1 MQRTKLKPFI
11 SVHPSVHSSRSFL
24 EPHKKKSRGEEHL
37 NLPARAGC
45 RRAKTFC
52 SRACTWSSQRSRSH
66 TVQHIVTYCDA
77 PPKKRTYPSGYWKA
91 SRNGAGQ
98 GGPCRRTWPA
108 SARACGRRAGSGEEK
123 EGQPKKKKKQ
133 GAARGMDGAG
143 WKNAPRERER
153 GDGRGCG
160 VAPGSSLSL
169 SLSLPL
175 LTVSSPGAGRW
186 WTPSSFDF

>member
-37 NLPARAGC
+37 NLPARADC

-52 SRACTWSSQRSRSH
+52 STACTWSSQRSRSH
-66 TVQHIVTYCDA
+66 TVLHIVTYCDA
-77 PPKKRTYPSGYWKA
+77 PPTKRTYPSGCWKA

-123 EGQPKKKKKQ
+123 EGQPKKKKQ
-133 GAARGMDGAG
+133 GAARG
-143 WKNAPRERER
+143 
-153 GDGRGCG
+153 DGRRQVGRTPPASASAAMKG
-160 VAPGSSLSL
+160 VVGLRRFLSL
-169 SLSLPL
+169 SLCLSHFL
-175 LTVSSPGAGRW
+175 L
-186 WTPSSFDF
+186 